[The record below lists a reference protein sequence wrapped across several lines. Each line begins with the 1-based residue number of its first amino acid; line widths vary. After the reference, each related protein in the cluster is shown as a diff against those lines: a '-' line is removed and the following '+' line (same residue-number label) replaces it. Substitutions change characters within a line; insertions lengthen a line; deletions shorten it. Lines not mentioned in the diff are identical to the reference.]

1 MRSLLDRRAHISFH
15 IQQMSFEAFFEG
27 TGDNGSGKSAR
38 DGSPHRR
45 CHFGEA
51 AGLHDANHL
60 AAFFSIRRHLSCDMS
75 DLRPRPG

>member
-51 AGLHDANHL
+51 AGLHGRQSSCGL
-60 AAFFSIRRHLSCDMS
+60 LLYPAAPEL
-75 DLRPRPG
+75 